1 MAGRKGDAA
10 PGRSMPKAQERDLM
24 QVHHLFRDAIPA
36 SFASALCRLAAAA
49 IMAAAGWTTALP
61 ATAQNSFATPVG
73 VDEVRREP
81 LSQTVPVIGR
91 LVARQAGVV
100 AARARGPVAE
110 IRIDVGDKVDKGA
123 IIAVLVADRLHWERQ
138 LRAAQVAEAEAALTT
153 AKTETALKTQELKR
167 MEGLRKS
174 SAFTQARYDDALQE
188 VAKARSAAAEVEASR
203 AQARANLKLAE
214 IDLRYAKIR
223 APFPG
228 VVSMRHT
235 EVGSYLNVG
244 DPVITLI
251 DDQRLEIEADVPAER
266 ISGLEA
272 GAVVSFRIDGSSLLR
287 ATVRAVIPEENP
299 MTRTRAVRFTPNFGG
314 RRAKLATNQ
323 SATLHLPVGTA
334 RTVMTV
340 HKDAILNR
348 ADKTVVFVVAGEK
361 AQMRPVRLGDA
372 VGGRFEVLSGLDNG
386 DLVVVRGNERL
397 RPGQKI
403 RFGSDT

>member
-1 MAGRKGDAA
+1 
-10 PGRSMPKAQERDLM
+10 M
-24 QVHHLFRDAIPA
+24 QVRHLFRDAIPA
-36 SFASALCRLAAAA
+36 SFADALRRLAAAA
-49 IMAAAGWTTALP
+49 MMAAAGWMAALP
-61 ATAQNSFATPVG
+61 AAAQNSFATPVG

-110 IRIDVGDKVDKGA
+110 IRVDVGDKVDKGA
-123 IIAVLVADRLHWERQ
+123 VIAVLVADRLHWERQ
-138 LRAAQVAEAEAALTT
+138 LRAAQVAESEAALTT
-153 AKTETALKTQELKR
+153 AKAETALKTQELKR

-174 SAFTQARYDDALQE
+174 SAFSQARYDDARQE
-188 VAKARSAAAEVEASR
+188 VAMARSAAAEAEASR

-244 DPVITLI
+244 DPVLTLI

-266 ISGLEA
+266 ISGLDA
-272 GAVVSFRIDGSSLLR
+272 GAAVSFRIDGSSLLR

-299 MTRTRAVRFTPNFGG
+299 MTRTRAVRFTPDFGG
-314 RRAKLATNQ
+314 RRARLATNQ
-323 SATLHLPVGTA
+323 SVTLHLPVGTA
-334 RTVMTV
+334 RTVVTV

-372 VGGRFEVLSGLDNG
+372 VGGRFEVLSGLDSG

-397 RPGQKI
+397 RPGQKV

>member
-1 MAGRKGDAA
+1 
-10 PGRSMPKAQERDLM
+10 M
-24 QVHHLFRDAIPA
+24 QVCHLAGEAILAP
-36 SFASALCRLAAAA
+36 STGTLRRLAAAA
-49 IMAAAGWTTALP
+49 LMVAAGLTAALP
-61 ATAQNSFATPVG
+61 AAAQKSFATPVG

-81 LSQTVPVIGR
+81 LNQTVAVIGR

-110 IRIDVGDKVDKGA
+110 IRVEVGDKVDKGVV
-123 IIAVLVADRLHWERQ
+123 IAVLVSDRLHWERQ

-153 AKTETALKTQELKR
+153 AKVKTALKTQELKR

-174 SAFTQARYDDALQE
+174 SAFSQARYDDARQE
-188 VAKARSAAAEVEASR
+188 VAMARSSAAEAEASR
-203 AQARANLKLAE
+203 AQARANLELAE
-214 IDLRYAKIR
+214 IDLRNAKIT

-244 DPVITLI
+244 DPVVTLI
-251 DDQRLEIEADVPAER
+251 DDQRLEIEVDVPAER
-266 ISGLEA
+266 IPGLEA
-272 GAVVSFRIDGSSLLR
+272 GTVVSFQIAGAPLLR
-287 ATVRAVIPEENP
+287 ATVRAVVPEENP
-299 MTRTRAVRFTPNFGG
+299 MTRTRAVRFTPDFGG
-314 RRAKLATNQ
+314 WRAKLATNQ
-323 SATLHLPVGTA
+323 SVTLHLPLGAA
-334 RTVMTV
+334 RTAVTV

-348 ADKTVVFVVAGEK
+348 ADKTVVFVVTGGT

-372 VGGRFEVLSGLDNG
+372 VGGRFEVLSGLDTG

-397 RPGQKI
+397 RPGQKV

>member
-1 MAGRKGDAA
+1 
-10 PGRSMPKAQERDLM
+10 M

-323 SATLHLPVGTA
+323 SVTLHLPVGTA

>member
-1 MAGRKGDAA
+1 
-10 PGRSMPKAQERDLM
+10 M

-372 VGGRFEVLSGLDNG
+372 VGGRFEVLSGLDSG

>member
-1 MAGRKGDAA
+1 M
-10 PGRSMPKAQERDLM
+10 
-24 QVHHLFRDAIPA
+24 
-36 SFASALCRLAAAA
+36 
-49 IMAAAGWTTALP
+49 
-61 ATAQNSFATPVG
+61 
-73 VDEVRREP
+73 
-81 LSQTVPVIGR
+81 
-91 LVARQAGVV
+91 
-100 AARARGPVAE
+100 
-110 IRIDVGDKVDKGA
+110 
-123 IIAVLVADRLHWERQ
+123 
-138 LRAAQVAEAEAALTT
+138 
-153 AKTETALKTQELKR
+153 
-167 MEGLRKS
+167 
-174 SAFTQARYDDALQE
+174 
-188 VAKARSAAAEVEASR
+188 ARSAAAEAEASR

-244 DPVITLI
+244 DPVLTLI

-266 ISGLEA
+266 ISGLDA
-272 GAVVSFRIDGSSLLR
+272 GAAVSFRIDGSSLLR

-299 MTRTRAVRFTPNFGG
+299 MTRTRAVRFTPDFGG
-314 RRAKLATNQ
+314 RRARLATNQ
-323 SATLHLPVGTA
+323 SVTLHLPVGTA
-334 RTVMTV
+334 RTVVTV

-372 VGGRFEVLSGLDNG
+372 VGGRFEVLSGLDSG

-397 RPGQKI
+397 RPGQKV

>member
-1 MAGRKGDAA
+1 
-10 PGRSMPKAQERDLM
+10 M

-36 SFASALCRLAAAA
+36 SFASALRRLAAAA

-174 SAFTQARYDDALQE
+174 SAFSQARYDDALQE

-235 EVGSYLNVG
+235 EVGSYLNIG
-244 DPVITLI
+244 DPVMTLI

-323 SATLHLPVGTA
+323 SVTLHLPVGTA

-372 VGGRFEVLSGLDNG
+372 VGGRFEVLSGLDSG

>member
-1 MAGRKGDAA
+1 
-10 PGRSMPKAQERDLM
+10 M

-36 SFASALCRLAAAA
+36 SFASALRRLAAAA

-323 SATLHLPVGTA
+323 SVTLHLPVGTA

-372 VGGRFEVLSGLDNG
+372 VGGRFEVLSGLDSG

>member
-1 MAGRKGDAA
+1 
-10 PGRSMPKAQERDLM
+10 M
-24 QVHHLFRDAIPA
+24 QVCHLVRDAVSA
-36 SFASALCRLAAAA
+36 SFAGVLRHLAAAA
-49 IMAAAGWTTALP
+49 LIVAAGWTAALP
-61 ATAQNSFATPVG
+61 AAAQSSFATPVG

-110 IRIDVGDKVDKGA
+110 IRVDVGDKLDKGA
-123 IIAVLVADRLHWERQ
+123 VIAVLVRDRLHWERQ

-153 AKTETALKTQELKR
+153 AKAETALKTQELKR

-174 SAFTQARYDDALQE
+174 SAFSQARYDDARQE
-188 VAKARSAAAEVEASR
+188 VAMARSAAAEAEASR

-214 IDLRYAKIR
+214 IDLHNARIT

-235 EVGSYLNVG
+235 EVGSFLNVG
-244 DPVITLI
+244 DPVVTLI

-266 ISGLEA
+266 IPGLEA
-272 GAVVSFRIDGSSLLR
+272 GTVVSFQIDGAPLLR
-287 ATVRAVIPEENP
+287 ALVRAVVPEENP
-299 MTRTRAVRFTPNFGG
+299 MTRTRAVRFTPDFGG

-323 SATLHLPVGTA
+323 SVTLHLPVGTA
-334 RTVMTV
+334 RTAVTV

-348 ADKTVVFVVAGEK
+348 ADKTVVFVVAGDK

-372 VGGRFEVLSGLDNG
+372 VGGRFEVLSGLDTG

-397 RPGQKI
+397 RPGQKV

>member
-1 MAGRKGDAA
+1 
-10 PGRSMPKAQERDLM
+10 M

-174 SAFTQARYDDALQE
+174 SAFSQARYDDALQE

-323 SATLHLPVGTA
+323 SVTLHLPVGTA

>member
-1 MAGRKGDAA
+1 
-10 PGRSMPKAQERDLM
+10 M
-24 QVHHLFRDAIPA
+24 QVRHHVRDAIPA
-36 SFASALCRLAAAA
+36 SFAGALRRLARAA
-49 IMAAAGWTTALP
+49 MMVAAGWTTALP

-110 IRIDVGDKVDKGA
+110 IRVDVGDKVDKGA
-123 IIAVLVADRLHWERQ
+123 VIAVLVADRLHWERQ

-153 AKTETALKTQELKR
+153 ARTETALKTQELKR

-174 SAFTQARYDDALQE
+174 SAFSQARYDDALQE
-188 VAKARSAAAEVEASR
+188 VAKARSAAAEAKASR

-235 EVGSYLNVG
+235 EVGSYLNIG
-244 DPVITLI
+244 DPVMTLI

-299 MTRTRAVRFTPNFGG
+299 MTRTRAVRFTPDFGG
-314 RRAKLATNQ
+314 RRARLATNQ
-323 SATLHLPVGTA
+323 SVTLHLPVGTA
-334 RTVMTV
+334 RTVVTV

-361 AQMRPVRLGDA
+361 AQMRSVRLGDA
-372 VGGRFEVLSGLDNG
+372 VGGRFEVLSGLDTG

-397 RPGQKI
+397 RPGQKV

>member
-1 MAGRKGDAA
+1 
-10 PGRSMPKAQERDLM
+10 M

-36 SFASALCRLAAAA
+36 SFASALRRLAAAA

>member
-1 MAGRKGDAA
+1 
-10 PGRSMPKAQERDLM
+10 M

-36 SFASALCRLAAAA
+36 SFASALRRLAAAA

-299 MTRTRAVRFTPNFGG
+299 MTRTRAVRFTPDFGG
-314 RRAKLATNQ
+314 RRARLATNQ
-323 SATLHLPVGTA
+323 SVTLHLPVGTA
-334 RTVMTV
+334 RTVVTV

-372 VGGRFEVLSGLDNG
+372 VGGRFEVLSGLDSG

>member
-1 MAGRKGDAA
+1 
-10 PGRSMPKAQERDLM
+10 M

>member
-323 SATLHLPVGTA
+323 SVTLHLPVGTA

>member
-1 MAGRKGDAA
+1 
-10 PGRSMPKAQERDLM
+10 M

-36 SFASALCRLAAAA
+36 SFAGALRRLARAA
-49 IMAAAGWTTALP
+49 MMVAAGWTTALP

-323 SATLHLPVGTA
+323 SVTLHLPVGTA

-372 VGGRFEVLSGLDNG
+372 VGGRFEVLSGLDSG

>member
-1 MAGRKGDAA
+1 
-10 PGRSMPKAQERDLM
+10 M
-24 QVHHLFRDAIPA
+24 QVRHHDREAIPA
-36 SFASALCRLAAAA
+36 SSAGAYRRLAAAA
-49 IMAAAGWTTALP
+49 LIVAAGWTAALP
-61 ATAQNSFATPVG
+61 AAAQSSFATPVG

-91 LVARQAGVV
+91 LVARQSGVV
-100 AARARGPVAE
+100 AARARGPVAK
-110 IRIDVGDKVDKGA
+110 ISVDVGDKVDNGA
-123 IIAVLVADRLHWERQ
+123 VIAVLVPDRLHWERQ

-153 AKTETALKTQELKR
+153 AKVETALKAQELKR

-174 SAFTQARYDDALQE
+174 SAFSQARYDDARLE
-188 VAKARSAAAEVEASR
+188 VAKARSAAAEAEASR
-203 AQARANLKLAE
+203 AQVRAYLKLAE
-214 IDLRYAKIR
+214 IDLHNAKIT

-244 DPVITLI
+244 DPVVTLI

-266 ISGLEA
+266 IPGLEA
-272 GAVVSFRIDGSSLLR
+272 GTVVSFRIDGSSLLH
-287 ATVRAVIPEENP
+287 ATVRAVVPEENP
-299 MTRTRAVRFTPNFGG
+299 MTRTRAVRFTPDFGS

-323 SATLHLPVGTA
+323 SVTLHLPVGTA
-334 RTVMTV
+334 RTAVTV

-348 ADKTVVFVVAGEK
+348 ADKTVVFVVAGDK

-372 VGGRFEVLSGLDNG
+372 VGGRFEVLSGLDTG

-397 RPGQKI
+397 RPGQKV

>member
-36 SFASALCRLAAAA
+36 SFASALRRLAAAA

-323 SATLHLPVGTA
+323 SVTLHLPVGTA

-372 VGGRFEVLSGLDNG
+372 VGGRFEVLSGLDSG